1 MTMAAPHAF
10 ATELAVA
17 LTAVSAAARVARHVQ
32 ATLVPIQDRVIKEDK
47 SPVTVAD
54 FASQAVVAYYL
65 KRHFAADRIVGEED
79 AAAVRERPDLAKRV
93 VDAIRHA
100 MVGEPA
106 AAAATDDEGRTRLF
120 SALIVLT
127 TDHSSTM
134 QWLGL
139 IDHASTAARGP
150 ISATERF
157 WTLDPIDGTKGFL
170 RRQQYAVCL
179 ALLDAQQTV
188 QVGVLA
194 CPNMPF
200 PSLTSSPTATTGSL
214 AWAVRGHGAWHAPLA
229 DTDPLSATPL
239 TVAPRTSAT
248 LTVIESYESA
258 HANHA
263 LSQRVQARLAV
274 PTSVVR
280 MDSQAKYLA
289 VARGDAHV
297 YLRVVGDVHYREKIW
312 DHAAGALI
320 VHEAGAAAVDV
331 TGRALE
337 FPREGVMS
345 RNVGVVATVRED
357 GLLEKVVKAVQGDED
372 FARYAATVPSGASP
386 KM

>member
-1 MTMAAPHAF
+1 MAASPAF

-17 LTAVSAAARVARHVQ
+17 LTAVRAAARVARHAQ
-32 ATLVPIQDRVIKEDK
+32 ATLVPVQDRVIKEDK

-65 KRHFAADRIVGEED
+65 KRHFATDRIVGEED
-79 AAAVRERPDLAKRV
+79 SAAVRERPDLAKRV

-100 MVGEPA
+100 MEGEPA
-106 AAAATDDEGRTRLF
+106 AAAVTDDE
-120 SALIVLT
+120 
-127 TDHSSTM
+127 
-134 QWLGL
+134 WLGL

-200 PSLTSSPTATTGSL
+200 PSLSTSSPTATTGSL
-214 AWAVRGHGAWHAPLA
+214 AWAVRGHGAWHAPLS
-229 DTDPLSATPL
+229 DSPTETATPL
-239 TVAPRTSAT
+239 AVAPRTSTT

-274 PTSVVR
+274 PTAVVR

-289 VARGDAHV
+289 VARGDAQV
-297 YLRVVGDVHYREKIW
+297 YLRAVGDVHYREKIW

-320 VHEAGAAAVDV
+320 LHEAGAAAVDV

-337 FPREGVMS
+337 FPHGGVMV

-357 GLLEKVVKAVQGDED
+357 GLLERVVKAVQEDED
-372 FARYAATVPSGASP
+372 FARYAATVVPSEASP

>member
-1 MTMAAPHAF
+1 MAAPHAF
-10 ATELAVA
+10 ATELTVA
-17 LTAVSAAARVARHVQ
+17 LTAVHAAARVARHVQ
-32 ATLVPIQDRVIKEDK
+32 ATLVPVQDRVIKEDK

-65 KRHFAADRIVGEED
+65 KRHFATDRIVGEED

-106 AAAATDDEGRTRLF
+106 AAAVTDDE
-120 SALIVLT
+120 
-127 TDHSSTM
+127 
-134 QWLGL
+134 WLEL

-150 ISATERF
+150 VGTTERF

-200 PSLTSSPTATTGSL
+200 PSLSTTSSPTAITGSL
-214 AWAVRGHGAWHAPLA
+214 AWAVRGHGAWHAPL
-229 DTDPLSATPL
+229 TDSSDMPTAIPL
-239 TVAPRTSAT
+239 TVAPRTSTT

-274 PTSVVR
+274 PTAVVR

-337 FPREGVMS
+337 FPREGVMV

-357 GLLEKVVKAVQGDED
+357 GLLEKVVNAVQEDEV
-372 FARYAATVPSGASP
+372 FARYAATVVQSGASP

>member
-1 MTMAAPHAF
+1 MAAPHAF

-17 LTAVSAAARVARHVQ
+17 LTAVRAAARVAGHVQ
-32 ATLVPIQDRVIKEDK
+32 ATLVPVQDRVIKEDK

-65 KRHFAADRIVGEED
+65 KRHFATDRIVGEED

-106 AAAATDDEGRTRLF
+106 AAAVTDDE
-120 SALIVLT
+120 
-127 TDHSSTM
+127 
-134 QWLGL
+134 WLGL

-200 PSLTSSPTATTGSL
+200 PSLSTSLPTPTTGSL
-214 AWAVRGHGAWHAPLA
+214 AWAVRGHGAWHAPL
-229 DTDPLSATPL
+229 TDSSDSPTATPL
-239 TVAPRTSAT
+239 TVAPRTSSAT

-274 PTSVVR
+274 PTTVVR

-337 FPREGVMS
+337 FPREGVMA

-357 GLLEKVVKAVQGDED
+357 GLLEKVVKAVQADED
-372 FARYAATVPSGASP
+372 FARYAAVVPSGASP